1 MSVLRE
7 TTNLHLTLYD
17 SSGDL
22 PSYLMHYSDDM
33 GKLDEAYGNVDGRL
47 IVLEETAT
55 AHDERLTN
63 LETCCND
70 VNITLSSY
78 GDRLIAIENVIA
90 TVSTQNINDIIARVD
105 ALENKVQ
112 TNSELIHELNDNFTD
127 MNTRLGT
134 AETQIRV
141 NKTDIETVTG
151 RVVILEN
158 CCAEVRETLRAF
170 DLRISKN
177 TDDISDILLRFE
189 RDESNITANA
199 QDIIILSQQV
209 ETNSHNIDELTH
221 ALGDLDP
228 TSQLEVV
235 RQVSINTENIASLQD
250 VTANHTAALNNVIV
264 RFTEDELRITD
275 LERRMTIAED
285 ALAQVGDWQTTID
298 NLSAQVTEFSDVTIP
313 SIENDVT
320 ALGVRVTALESF
332 QSDTEAYETANNTRI
347 AAVESRVTTNEGS
360 INSLSARV
368 TTLEGTDTTHTS
380 QISALDGRLTT
391 AEGDIDAIEAEI
403 GNSDISGLGAT
414 ITQAILRNSGEINGI
429 KTLLGSG
436 TLATIAQNV
445 IGAINEVFGITGS
458 TPLTTTAQDL
468 TGAVNELKSAV
479 DAISAFSF
487 IGMIVE
493 STTLAT
499 EADVKALFGSSTSWL
514 QHSGY
519 VLRGASTDV
528 VANSAVADG
537 GSDTV
542 TPSGSADSHVLTSDE
557 IPTHSHTIA
566 HTHTM
571 AHTHD
576 WSNTHNHGIT
586 DPGHSHSIAAKQ
598 QTASTGYLFDVG
610 SGNSSTRYTGTSSTG
625 ISINNKSISGTT
637 TGASN
642 STTSAASATN
652 SGSYGGGLGH
662 THSLTMN
669 SHTNLPSYKNVYIWE
684 RVA

>member
-105 ALENKVQ
+105 ALETKVQ

-250 VTANHTAALNNVIV
+250 VTANHTTALNNVIV

-313 SIENDVT
+313 HIEDDVS

-347 AAVESRVTTNEGS
+347 AAVEGRVTTNEGS
-360 INSLSARV
+360 INSLSARI
-368 TTLEGTDTTHTS
+368 TTLEGSDTTHTS

-414 ITQAILRNSGEINGI
+414 ITQAILHNSGEINSI

-468 TGAVNELKSAV
+468 TSAVNELKTAV

-499 EADVKALFGSSTSWL
+499 EADVKALFGSNTSWL

-519 VLRGASTDV
+519 VLRGASSGV
-528 VANSAVADG
+528 VDNSSVADG

-542 TPSGSADSHVLTSDE
+542 TPSGSVDGHTLTVAE
-557 IPTHSHTIA
+557 IPSHNHTIA

-571 AHTHD
+571 NHTHTFNLAYSNWGGTSAGHYYID
-576 WSNTHNHGIT
+576 SSQKNAANWSNVTSPSFNSYSG
-586 DPGHSHSIAAKQ
+586 
-598 QTASTGYLFDVG
+598 STGG
-610 SGNSSTRYTGTSSTG
+610 S
-625 ISINNKSISGTT
+625 
-637 TGASN
+637 
-642 STTSAASATN
+642 SAAN
-652 SGSYGGGLGH
+652 SGSKGGGESHDHG
-662 THSLTMN
+662 LTMN
-669 SHTNLPSYKNVYIWE
+669 SQSNLPLYKNVYIWE